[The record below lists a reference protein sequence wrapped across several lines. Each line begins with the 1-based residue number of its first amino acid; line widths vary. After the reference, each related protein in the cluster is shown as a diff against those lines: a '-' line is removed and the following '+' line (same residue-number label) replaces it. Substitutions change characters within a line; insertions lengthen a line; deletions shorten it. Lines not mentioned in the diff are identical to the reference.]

1 MMKNT
6 LLNIV
11 MILVLPFVMAGVIK
25 RVKAFWS
32 GRKGPRVIQPLHDI
46 VRLLRKGEVISR
58 TSTFVFR
65 LAPSVSLAAV
75 VAAALLVPLAGN
87 RAIISFNGDF
97 IVFAYLLA
105 LSRFSLVLGGLDTGS
120 SFEGM
125 GCSREVIFAAFVEPG
140 FFIMMAAFAY
150 LSGTPSFES
159 IMNGLPQAGTFWILN
174 VLAAIGLLIMMLAEG
189 CRVPVDDPATHLE
202 LTMIHEVMVLDHS
215 GPDLA
220 YILYG
225 TMVKVFIIGA
235 LVANVVIP
243 GTLPLALSLT
253 LFVAVIL
260 AEAVLIGMIESLM
273 SRLRMSHVPQ
283 FLFVMSALGIMLV
296 FIVIMAMEKMI

>member
-1 MMKNT
+1 MNVIG
-6 LLNIV
+6 LNV
-11 MILVLPFVMAGVIK
+11 VLILVLPFLMAGVIK
-25 RVKAFWS
+25 RVKSFWG
-32 GRKGPRVIQPLHDI
+32 GRKGPRVTQPFFDVL
-46 VRLLRKGEVISR
+46 RLLRKGEVVSR
-58 TSTFVFR
+58 TTTFVFR

-75 VAAALLVPLAGN
+75 VMAALLVPLAGN
-87 RAIISFNGDF
+87 RAIFSFEGDF

-125 GCSREVIFAAFVEPG
+125 GCSREAIFAAFVEPG

-150 LSGTPSFES
+150 LSGHPSFES
-159 IMNGLPQAGTFWILN
+159 IMNGLPQAGNFWILN

-189 CRVPVDDPATHLE
+189 SRVPVDDPATHLE
-202 LTMIHEVMVLDHS
+202 LTMIHEVMVLDNS

-225 TMVKVFIIGA
+225 TMLKVFIIGS
-235 LVANVVIP
+235 LLANVLIP
-243 GTLPLALSLT
+243 ATLPLWAALAG
-253 LFVAVIL
+253 FAGMIA

-273 SRLRMSHVPQ
+273 ARIRMSHVPQ
-283 FLFVMSALGIMLV
+283 FLFVMSALGITLV
-296 FIVIMAMEKMI
+296 FIVIMAMVKMI